1 MFVLLISSKTKIIAL
16 ILLLVIGSAF
26 IFQDKAVRYFCG
38 VKSGVMFLEHNVGGY
53 SREEL
58 TELIGAK
65 YGEWVVS
72 PVDAVYDEQY
82 NSIIP
87 ELWGCEVNLQK
98 TVDKIM
104 QAHSGEKVTP
114 VLETLLPD
122 ITLNDYPWAYIRQ
135 GNPLKTEVSF
145 MINVAWGT
153 EYIPQMLAI
162 LDNEKVSASFF
173 VVGSWAENHED
184 LLRQISNSGHTV
196 ENHGHTDAKVY
207 TELTPEE
214 MEDGLKKVNS
224 FVQNLTGRK
233 PKYYTPHKGEYNE
246 LVLEAVSRQELRT
259 VLWSIDTI
267 DWMLPGVQAMKSRVL
282 ENLHGGAIVL
292 MHPTEDTVIF
302 LRETIPLIKDQGF
315 QIVSIEKLL
324 DPNYNRTEFK

>member
-1 MFVLLISSKTKIIAL
+1 
-16 ILLLVIGSAF
+16 LLLVVGSALF
-26 IFQDKAVRYFCG
+26 FQDAAVRYFRG
-38 VKSGVMFLEHNVGGY
+38 VKPGVTLLEHNVGGY

-58 TELIGAK
+58 TELIGTK
-65 YGEWVVS
+65 YGEWVIS

-104 QAHSGEKVTP
+104 QALPDEKVTP
-114 VLETLLPD
+114 VLEKLLPD

-135 GNPLKTEVSF
+135 GNPLKMEVSF

-153 EYIPQMLAI
+153 EFIPQMLAI

-173 VVGSWAENHED
+173 VVGSWAENNED

-196 ENHGHTDAKVY
+196 ENHGHTDTKVY
-207 TELTPEE
+207 TELSPEE
-214 MEDGLKKVNS
+214 LEVGLGKVNS
-224 FVQNLTGRK
+224 LVQNVTGRK
-233 PKYYTPHKGEYNE
+233 PKYYTPHKGEYND
-246 LVLEAVSRQELRT
+246 LVLEAVSRQEMRT
-259 VLWSIDTI
+259 VLWSVDTI
-267 DWMLPGVQAMKSRVL
+267 DWMLPGAEAMKSKVL

-292 MHPTEDTVIF
+292 MHPTEDTVTF
-302 LRETIPLIKDQGF
+302 LREAIPRIKDQGF
-315 QIVSIEKLL
+315 QIVNIEKLL
-324 DPNYNRTEFK
+324 NPNYNRTEFK

>member
-1 MFVLLISSKTKIIAL
+1 MEGEDLFVLLISSKTKIIAL

-184 LLRQISNSGHTV
+184 RLDKFPTAATQLKITGIPMLKCIPNLLPKKWKTV
-196 ENHGHTDAKVY
+196 
-207 TELTPEE
+207 
-214 MEDGLKKVNS
+214 
-224 FVQNLTGRK
+224 
-233 PKYYTPHKGEYNE
+233 
-246 LVLEAVSRQELRT
+246 
-259 VLWSIDTI
+259 
-267 DWMLPGVQAMKSRVL
+267 
-282 ENLHGGAIVL
+282 
-292 MHPTEDTVIF
+292 
-302 LRETIPLIKDQGF
+302 
-315 QIVSIEKLL
+315 
-324 DPNYNRTEFK
+324 